1 MVDEQSLDLGIES
14 RLDLEIGCGI
24 GLGNFR
30 IGIIQTDRRLDAGE
44 LLQKP
49 GSAVIRR
56 DLVQQFDIG
65 GFAAADL
72 SGVETDAPEIRLD
85 SLEQDSRAGRIGQG
99 DDQRSHWPF
108 RLFPATDMVSGKGD
122 PVLHRHAGPVRIGV
136 DPLDIER
143 FWNDLEPALPGADAG
158 KRCQQRRAID
168 RHGEN
173 FTVCRHGPET
183 LGAHEPQAK
192 EAGNRIQP
200 QVAAAD
206 IRRADQ
212 RQMMIFAIEHD
223 LGAAGPIA
231 SDGDRGGFAAQRYPA
246 VVLLF
251 RFLLI
256 LRQLFELAELDAIF
270 LVEQPH
276 RTRTVPRPE
285 QAHFRLGQQ
294 LQEIGMRRVQL
305 DLDHPAGHRDDFVH
319 GRHII
324 AQAAVAQ
331 FREALVQQPRHAF
344 GGDLATVVPLRIEQ
358 PENIAEAVVGDNP
371 AGGEGRDHAAF
382 LVEPDQTLGDR
393 CAHGRG
399 SEIQAVADR
408 IDPGIP
414 VLDHGN
420 AHLVLVAGIAAGAKG
435 GECKG
440 RRDAVQPESGTENH
454 QGLIRRVRL
463 GCTLEILSSQPAMR
477 LATRLRVT

>member
-1 MVDEQSLDLGIES
+1 
-14 RLDLEIGCGI
+14 
-24 GLGNFR
+24 
-30 IGIIQTDRRLDAGE
+30 
-44 LLQKP
+44 
-49 GSAVIRR
+49 
-56 DLVQQFDIG
+56 
-65 GFAAADL
+65 
-72 SGVETDAPEIRLD
+72 
-85 SLEQDSRAGRIGQG
+85 
-99 DDQRSHWPF
+99 
-108 RLFPATDMVSGKGD
+108 MVSGKGD

-143 FWNDLEPALPGADAG
+143 FGNDLEPALPSADAG

-212 RQMMIFAIEHD
+212 GQMMIFAIEHD

-231 SDGDRGGFAAQRYPA
+231 SDGDRGG
-246 VVLLF
+246 
-251 RFLLI
+251 
-256 LRQLFELAELDAIF
+256 
-270 LVEQPH
+270 
-276 RTRTVPRPE
+276 
-285 QAHFRLGQQ
+285 LGQQ

-305 DLDHPAGHRDDFVH
+305 DLDHPAGHRDGFVH

-331 FREALVQQPRHAF
+331 FGQALVQQPRHAF

-358 PENIAEAVVGDNP
+358 PENIAEAVVGDDP
-371 AGGEGRDHAAF
+371 AGGEGRDHAAV
-382 LVEPDQTLGDR
+382 LVESDQTLGDR
-393 CAHGRG
+393 RAHGRG

-408 IDPGIP
+408 IDPGIS

-420 AHLVLVAGIAAGAKG
+420 AHLVLVAGIAAGAEG